1 MCARNSAIAVIPLRL
16 VSDRFFVNVFKI
28 SSRIS
33 KSFGNVAVRMPLFW
47 FRKKCK
53 RFTCKCKLRE
63 SEGKR
68 DTCRIY
74 LQPEEN
80 GSKKGLLATILKIE
94 GRGKLHYLVR
104 NGASCMLHHS
114 VNSLVHCDA
123 TRRTGVSSHA

>member
-94 GRGKLHYLVR
+94 GRGMTSPIETQAVDNQLHQ
-104 NGASCMLHHS
+104 A
-114 VNSLVHCDA
+114 D
-123 TRRTGVSSHA
+123 TKPGVWPKCR